1 MIDLSGLKSYVV
13 SYDIMEP
20 KRLAKVH
27 KSMMGYG
34 QPLHYSVF
42 RCDLN
47 SKGLDLMLS
56 DLEKI
61 INHKEDRIM
70 IIDMGPAEGRVE
82 ERVRFLGI
90 KQKWENHRARIF

>member
-1 MIDLSGLKSYVV
+1 MV
-13 SYDIMEP
+13 SYDIRET
-20 KRLAKVH
+20 KRLVLVH

-47 SKGLDLMLS
+47 SKGLDALVA
-56 DLEKI
+56 DLDRI
-61 INHKEDRIM
+61 INHREDRIM
-70 IIDMGPAEGRVE
+70 IIDMGPAQGRVE
-82 ERVRFLGI
+82 ERIRFLGI

>member
-1 MIDLSGLKSYVV
+1 VV

-20 KRLAKVH
+20 KRLASVH
-27 KSMMGYG
+27 KVMMGYG

-47 SKGLDLMLS
+47 SKSMDAMVADLDG
-56 DLEKI
+56 I

-82 ERVRFLGI
+82 ERIRFLGI
-90 KQKWENHRARIF
+90 KQKWETHRARIF

>member
-1 MIDLSGLKSYVV
+1 
-13 SYDIMEP
+13 
-20 KRLAKVH
+20 
-27 KSMMGYG
+27 MMGYG

-47 SKGLDLMLS
+47 SKGLVAMVA

-61 INHKEDRIM
+61 INHREDRIM
-70 IIDMGPAEGRVE
+70 IIDMGPAQGRVE
-82 ERVRFLGI
+82 ERIRFLGM

>member
-1 MIDLSGLKSYVV
+1 MIFLSGLQSYVV

-20 KRLAKVH
+20 KRLQQVH
-27 KSMMGYG
+27 KTMMGYG

-47 SKGLDLMLS
+47 SRNLEGMIIDLN
-56 DLEKI
+56 KI

-82 ERVRFLGI
+82 ERISFLGT
-90 KQKWENHRARIF
+90 KQKWDTHKAKIF

>member
-1 MIDLSGLKSYVV
+1 MIYLSGLQSYVV

-20 KRLAKVH
+20 KRLVLVH

-47 SKGLDLMLS
+47 SKGLEAMVA

-61 INHKEDRIM
+61 INHREDRIM
-70 IIDMGPAEGRVE
+70 IIDMGPAQGRVE
-82 ERVRFLGI
+82 ERIRFLGM

>member
-1 MIDLSGLKSYVV
+1 LSGLESYVV

-27 KSMMGYG
+27 KIMMGYG

-47 SKGLDLMLS
+47 SKGLEGMIADLNS
-56 DLEKI
+56 I
-61 INHKEDRIM
+61 INHREDRIM
-70 IIDMGPAEGRVE
+70 IIDMGPAESRVE
-82 ERVRFLGI
+82 EKIRFLGI
-90 KQKWENHRARIF
+90 KQKWEMHRARIF

>member
-1 MIDLSGLKSYVV
+1 
-13 SYDIMEP
+13 MEP
-20 KRLAKVH
+20 KRLASVH
-27 KSMMGYG
+27 KVMMGYG

-47 SKGLDLMLS
+47 SKSMDAMVADLDG
-56 DLEKI
+56 I

-82 ERVRFLGI
+82 ERIRFLGI
-90 KQKWENHRARIF
+90 KQKWETHRARIF

>member
-1 MIDLSGLKSYVV
+1 LTGLQSYVV

-20 KRLAKVH
+20 RRLAEVH
-27 KSMMGYG
+27 KTMMGYG

-47 SKGLDLMLS
+47 SKGLDAMVA
-56 DLEKI
+56 DLDRI

-70 IIDMGPAEGRVE
+70 IIDMGPAEGRVG
-82 ERVRFLGI
+82 ERIRFLGK
-90 KQKWENHRARIF
+90 KQKWENHRAKIF

>member
-1 MIDLSGLKSYVV
+1 MV

-20 KRLAKVH
+20 KRLASVH
-27 KSMMGYG
+27 KVMIGYG

-47 SKGLDLMLS
+47 SKGMDAMVADLDG
-56 DLEKI
+56 I
-61 INHKEDRIM
+61 INHGEDRIM

-82 ERVRFLGI
+82 DRIRFLGI
-90 KQKWENHRARIF
+90 KQKWETHRARIF

>member
-1 MIDLSGLKSYVV
+1 LSGLKCYVV

-20 KRLAKVH
+20 KRLVRVH
-27 KSMMGYG
+27 KIMMGYG

-47 SKGLDLMLS
+47 SRSLEEMTNDLNI
-56 DLEKI
+56 I

-70 IIDMGPAEGRVE
+70 IIDMGQAEGQVG
-82 ERVRFLGI
+82 ERIRFLGI
-90 KQKWENHRARIF
+90 KQKWETHRARIF

>member
-1 MIDLSGLKSYVV
+1 VV

-20 KRLAKVH
+20 KRLASVH
-27 KSMMGYG
+27 KVMIGYG

-47 SKGLDLMLS
+47 SKGMDAMVADLDG
-56 DLEKI
+56 I
-61 INHKEDRIM
+61 INHGEDRIM

-82 ERVRFLGI
+82 DRIRFLGI
-90 KQKWENHRARIF
+90 KQKWETHRARIF

>member
-1 MIDLSGLKSYVV
+1 MIYLSGLQSYVV

-20 KRLAKVH
+20 KRLVLVH

-42 RCDLN
+42 LCDLN
-47 SKGLDLMLS
+47 SKGLVAMVA

-61 INHKEDRIM
+61 INHREDRIM
-70 IIDMGPAEGRVE
+70 IIDMGPAQGRVE
-82 ERVRFLGI
+82 ERIRFLGM